1 METFQNL
8 LDAFVN
14 NPDEYKVEP
23 FGSGLIHK
31 TFVVTKESK
40 KVFILQ
46 EVNNAVFKWPEN
58 IADNTNL
65 LSSWLINSHSSTILP
80 TPLKTKSNKDFHVHD
95 SKYYRLI
102 PFVEDSHSINVCDKP
117 DQAYEAAKQ
126 FGNFTASFKDFNVH
140 QLKPSIID
148 FHNLTFRWK
157 QFRDAIAHGN
167 PERIHQTQSII
178 SQMENEYDI
187 VAFYEKILSSGSF
200 KLRVTHHDTKISNVL
215 FNHTN
220 KGICVIDLDTVMPG
234 YFISDLGDM
243 FRTYLSP
250 ANEEE
255 PNIHLVEA
263 RKEFYLAIVEGYK
276 EKMSDQMTDDEIKH
290 IQYAGD
296 FMIYMQ
302 ALRFF
307 TDYLNNDIYY
317 HIKYPENNLHRT
329 INQLQLLNSFRAI
342 VS

>member
-1 METFQNL
+1 MDNIQHI

-14 NPDEYKVEP
+14 KVDVYKVES

-31 TFVVTKESK
+31 TYVVEKDNE

-46 EVNNAVFKWPEN
+46 EVNTTVFKWPEN
-58 IADNTNL
+58 IADNVNL
-65 LSSWLINSHSSTILP
+65 LSKWLIKINSDTILP
-80 TPLKTKSNKDFHVHD
+80 SPLKTKYSKDFHLQDDV
-95 SKYYRLI
+95 YYRLI
-102 PFVEDSHSINVCDKP
+102 PFVKGTHSINVCNEP

-126 FGNFTASFKDFNVH
+126 FGNFTASFKDFDVH

-148 FHNLTFRWK
+148 FHNLTYRWK
-157 QFRDAIAHGN
+157 QFRDALINGN
-167 PERIHQTQSII
+167 QERIHQTKNII
-178 SQMENEYDI
+178 SQMEDEYNI
-187 VAFYEKILSSGSF
+187 VAFYEKILASGSF
-200 KLRVTHHDTKISNVL
+200 KSRVTHHDTKISNVL
-215 FNHTN
+215 FNHAN
-220 KGICVIDLDTVMPG
+220 KGVCVIDLDTVMPG

-255 PNIHLVEA
+255 TNFDLIEA
-263 RKEFYLAIVEGYK
+263 RREFYMAIVEGYK
-276 EKMSDQMTDDEIKH
+276 EKMSDQMTADELDQF
-290 IQYAGD
+290 QYAGD

-317 HIKYPENNLHRT
+317 HINNPENNLHRT
-329 INQLQLLNSFRAI
+329 INQLKLLERFRAI

>member
-1 METFQNL
+1 MENFQNI

-14 NPDEYKVEP
+14 NVDVYRVES

-31 TFVVTKESK
+31 TYVVEKDNE

-46 EVNNAVFKWPEN
+46 EVNKAVFKWPEI
-58 IADNTNL
+58 IADNVNL
-65 LSSWLINSHSSTILP
+65 LSNWLIKTNSDTILP
-80 TPLKTKSNKDFHVHD
+80 SPLKTKDNKDFHLQKGIH
-95 SKYYRLI
+95 YRLI
-102 PFVEDSHSINVCDKP
+102 PFVKGSHSINVCDEP

-126 FGNFTASFKDFNVH
+126 FGNFTASFRYFDVH

-148 FHNLTFRWK
+148 FHNLTFRWN
-157 QFRDAIAHGN
+157 QFRDALKNGN
-167 PERIHQTQSII
+167 QERIRQTKSII
-178 SQMENEYDI
+178 TKMEDEYNI
-187 VAFYEKILSSGSF
+187 VAFYEKILASGSF
-200 KLRVTHHDTKISNVL
+200 KSRVTHHDTKISNVL
-215 FNHTN
+215 YNHSN
-220 KGICVIDLDTVMPG
+220 KGVCVIDLDTVMPG

-255 PNIHLVEA
+255 TDVGLVEA
-263 RKEFYLAIVEGYK
+263 RREYYLAIVEGYK
-276 EKMSDQMTDDEIKH
+276 EKMSDQMTEDELEH
-290 IQYAGD
+290 FQYAGD

-307 TDYLNNDIYY
+307 TDYLNDDKYY
-317 HIKYPENNLHRT
+317 HINNPENNLHRT
-329 INQLQLLNSFRAI
+329 INQLKLLESFRAI